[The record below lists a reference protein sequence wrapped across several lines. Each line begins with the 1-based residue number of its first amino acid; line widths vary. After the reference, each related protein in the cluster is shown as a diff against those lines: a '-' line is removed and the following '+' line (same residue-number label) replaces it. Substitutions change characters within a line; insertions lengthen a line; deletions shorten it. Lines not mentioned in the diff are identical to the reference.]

1 MSDVDTTSRI
11 YECDDCGSV
20 SFGDAPSCCGESE
33 PMEATPVEHPDL
45 AVVLREVFGISE
57 TGLKVCLC
65 LMEDGES
72 TAGDIAERL
81 DIDRSTVG
89 RQLNHLTDIG
99 VLDKRERLLKNGGY
113 VHVYSPVPVE
123 EVRKRLTVGLYA
135 WMEEALELVDTLVDE
150 SNEEEEM
157 IQYRA
162 TTDVQDPN
170 TVRFFEQYE
179 DADAFAAHAETA
191 HFREFEAALPELLA
205 GEPEVTQF
213 EVDSAIELDL

>member
-1 MSDVDTTSRI
+1 MSRIDTTSQI

-20 SFGDAPSCCGESE
+20 SFGDESACCGEAE
-33 PMEATPVEHPDL
+33 PVEASPVENPDI

-57 TGLKVCLC
+57 TGLNVCLC

-72 TAGDIAERL
+72 TAADIAERL

-135 WMEEALELVDTLVDE
+135 WMEEALELVEHINREKLDALARADGEGLERRGDDDE
-150 SNEEEEM
+150 TNIYWDE
-157 IQYRA
+157 
-162 TTDVQDPN
+162 
-170 TVRFFEQYE
+170 
-179 DADAFAAHAETA
+179 
-191 HFREFEAALPELLA
+191 
-205 GEPEVTQF
+205 
-213 EVDSAIELDL
+213 

>member
-1 MSDVDTTSRI
+1 MSRIDTTSQI

-20 SFGDAPSCCGESE
+20 SFGDESACCGEAE
-33 PMEATPVEHPDL
+33 PVEASPVENPDI

-57 TGLKVCLC
+57 TGLNVCLC

-135 WMEEALELVDTLVDE
+135 WMEEGLELVEHINREKLDALARADGEGLERRGDDDE
-150 SNEEEEM
+150 TNIYWDE
-157 IQYRA
+157 
-162 TTDVQDPN
+162 
-170 TVRFFEQYE
+170 
-179 DADAFAAHAETA
+179 
-191 HFREFEAALPELLA
+191 
-205 GEPEVTQF
+205 
-213 EVDSAIELDL
+213 